1 MKPKPSRPFRT
12 LVLYWHP
19 VGLPIR
25 AAIYHHLR
33 ALDHGAARHDVCY
46 VNAFRRVPQWLRYM
60 TVDGVILHT
69 TLLCLRWS
77 ELFEKIRRD
86 LLWLSDLPCPK
97 IALPQDEYDHA
108 ELLDEWLTELGVSDV
123 FSVFERPQ
131 RDLLYQRLADRA
143 AFHKCFTGYIDEST
157 ARQVSKRLVP
167 VSARSVDIVYRASH
181 LPYWFGS
188 QGQLKHRIGA
198 VVSKRALELGLRT
211 DISTR
216 VEDTILG
223 ERWFDFLMSGRAVL
237 GCESGSSVV
246 DRRGE
251 MQVRIR
257 QMLARDPEM
266 SFDKVSRQMPKSW
279 DDHAF
284 FALSPRH
291 FESVITKTCQVL
303 IEGEYEGVFK
313 RGRHYIPMR
322 RDFSNLD
329 EVLEQVEDRR
339 RTQEIAETAYEEIYL
354 SGKYGYSALAADL
367 ERVIGRERPHGW
379 RSNGVPMWAIRRVVS
394 MPLTESGT
402 DVRPAEHAD
411 AQAPPYWRRAG
422 RRVVAQLRL
431 VWRIAARARLLTTS
445 LPPPSLDSCRILV
458 AWCSD
463 RQIRRAAG
471 LGQLICDLVT
481 LALVREVM
489 TGRGG
494 HGFGIAMS
502 YDPQQ
507 GEVRFE
513 SHRSLAVGHGRPRDD
528 AIAAAPPGRVSSI
541 VWDHSV
547 MGSWVSPRPDRPGN
561 GTWLGPEARYE
572 FHALVRLTSSHH
584 RLVWRVL
591 QPPKRARE

>member
-1 MKPKPSRPFRT
+1 MKPKRSRPYRA

-19 VGLPIR
+19 VGRPIR

-33 ALDHGAARHDVCY
+33 ALDHGTARHDVCY
-46 VNAFRRVPQWLRYM
+46 VNAYRRVPRWLRYM
-60 TVDGVILHT
+60 PVDAVILHT

-77 ELFEKIRRD
+77 EFFEKIRRE

-108 ELLDEWLTELGVSDV
+108 ELLDEWLTEIGVSDV
-123 FSVFERPQ
+123 FSVFEGPQ
-131 RDLLYQRLADRA
+131 RDLLYQRLAGRA
-143 AFHKCFTGYIDEST
+143 AFHKCFTGYIDEAT
-157 ARQVSKRLVP
+157 AHKVSKRLVP
-167 VSARSVDIVYRASH
+167 VSTRSVDIVYRATH

-198 VVSKRALELGLRT
+198 VASKRALERGLRT

-223 ERWFDFLMSGRAVL
+223 DRWFDFLMSGRTVL

-257 QMLARDPEM
+257 RMLARDPEM
-266 SFDKVSRQMPKSW
+266 SFDEVSRQMPKGW
-279 DDHAF
+279 DEYSF

-303 IEGEYEGVFK
+303 VEGEYEGVFK

-322 RDFSNLD
+322 RDCSNLD

-354 SGKYGYSALAADL
+354 SGKYGYSSLAADL
-367 ERVIGRERPHGW
+367 EGVICREGPHGR
-379 RSNGVPMWAIRRVVS
+379 RSNGVPMWAAHRVAAT
-394 MPLTESGT
+394 PGT
-402 DVRPAEHAD
+402 DNGTDIRPAEHAS
-411 AQAPPYWRRAG
+411 AKASPYWRRAG
-422 RRVVAQLRL
+422 RRVRAQLRL
-431 VWRIAARARLLTTS
+431 VSRIAARARLLMT
-445 LPPPSLDSCRILV
+445 LLAPPGPASCRILA

-463 RQIRRAAG
+463 RQIRRTTG
-471 LGQLICDLVT
+471 LGQLMFDLVT

-489 TGRGG
+489 TGQGG
-494 HGFGIAMS
+494 YGFGIAMS
-502 YDPQQ
+502 YDPRQ

-513 SHRSLAVGHGRPRDD
+513 SYRSEDDGHGRPQDD
-528 AIAAAPPGRVSSI
+528 PIAVAPPGRVSSI
-541 VWDHSV
+541 VWDHTA
-547 MGSWVSPRPDRPGN
+547 MGPWVSPRPDRPGL
-561 GTWLGPEARYE
+561 GTWLGAEARYE
-572 FHALVRLTSSHH
+572 FHALARLTSSHQ

-591 QPPKRARE
+591 RPPKQALE